1 MGGFLKVFD
10 LYVKYNIHVS
20 LAVLA
25 LVQITA
31 MDFGIELSLGHQFI
45 FFTAPFLGYNFIKFH
60 FFFFNK
66 TPFTSVKYILFSGY
80 LSLCLTMALWQTLYL
95 SFSFQLLFL
104 VTSILGLLYCL
115 PFPGLTI
122 NFRGLKGLK
131 IHLVALSWVL
141 TSVYLPITLLE
152 IMPENLSWDY
162 AFQRYLFVLA
172 ATIPF
177 EIRDLKLDAPQL
189 STWPQKWGIQKTKI
203 VGVTL
208 LLVFFVLE
216 GYMSKPTHSLI
227 TIFTGVLL
235 MGMVIISK
243 TDQSKYFSSF
253 WVEGIPI
260 LWLTLLII
268 FF

>member
-1 MGGFLKVFD
+1 M
-10 LYVKYNIHVS
+10 S
-20 LAVLA
+20 LAVLV

-31 MDFGIELSLGHQFI
+31 MDFGIDLSLGHQFI

-66 TPFTSVKYILFSGY
+66 TPFTSVKYILLTGY
-80 LSLCLTMALWQTLYL
+80 LSLFFIMVLWQILYL

-104 VTSILGLLYCL
+104 ATSILGLLYCL
-115 PFPGLTI
+115 PLPGLKV
-122 NFRGLKGLK
+122 NFRALKGLK

-141 TSVYLPITLLE
+141 TSVYLPISLLE
-152 IMPENLSWDY
+152 LMPENLSWNY

-177 EIRDLKLDAPQL
+177 EIRDLKLDTPQL

-203 VGVTL
+203 FGVIL
-208 LLVFFVLE
+208 LLVFLVLE
-216 GYMSKPTHSLI
+216 GYMSKPTHFLT
-227 TIFTGVLL
+227 TIFIGVLL
-235 MGMVIISK
+235 MGTVIYSK
-243 TDQSKYFSSF
+243 ADQSKYFSSF

-268 FF
+268 FS